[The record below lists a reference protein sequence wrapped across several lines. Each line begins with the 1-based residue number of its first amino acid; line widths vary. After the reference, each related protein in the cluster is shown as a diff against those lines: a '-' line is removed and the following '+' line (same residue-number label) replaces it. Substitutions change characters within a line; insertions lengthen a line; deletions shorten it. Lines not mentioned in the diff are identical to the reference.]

1 MKYIVNALQPGQTVL
16 GLAYDFFGEEYDR
29 IQTMRGSTTIVVGVV
44 DTNILLNDLKHSLQE
59 PRLTPLMESARIGS
73 LKLFAST
80 TVRDEV
86 WEKLG
91 IEKITRKLKI
101 DPAEARQRWKQ
112 AYLPWI
118 TFLDPTGLPLLSA
131 RVKGLLKRDP
141 DDVPTGQ
148 IIELLQPD
156 VVFCYDKD
164 LVAFDV
170 LAGGWIH
177 VSYAYRDI
185 SRQASVMVGVEI
197 TGTLTIRVTV
207 VGAQLSFAALEQIYA
222 SLQRMDKKILW
233 GMILIL
239 VVALGLAL
247 ACTSSRRWLFVQ
259 GQALASAVKQSV
271 STVEERVGEIAEDMA
286 IIERASVEAKQSLA
300 ERQQRALTPPR
311 GVREYA
317 VMALARASGPLS
329 LPELMKR
336 MEAAGYQTEAQQ
348 PERYLSHVLHAH
360 PRLFSVEDKC
370 WSLRS
375 HPFSCEQEDTN
386 GLLC

>member
-1 MKYIVNALQPGQTVL
+1 MGPIVTALPPGRTVL
-16 GLAYDFFGEEYDR
+16 GLAHHFFGEEYDR
-29 IQTMRGSTTIVVGVV
+29 IHATHGSTPIVVGVV
-44 DTNILLNDLKHSLQE
+44 DTNILLNDLKHSLQG
-59 PRLTPLMESARIGS
+59 PPLTPLMESARIGS

-91 IEKITRKLKI
+91 IEQITRKLKI
-101 DPAEARQRWKQ
+101 DPVEARQRWQ
-112 AYLPWI
+112 QGYLPWI
-118 TFLDPTGLPLLSA
+118 TFLDHAGLPLLSV

-170 LAGGWIH
+170 LAEGWIR
-177 VSYAYRDI
+177 VSYAYRDL
-185 SRQASVMVGVEI
+185 SRQANVMVGVEL
-197 TGTLTIRVTV
+197 TGTVAIRGTV

-222 SLQRMDKKILW
+222 GLQRIDKKIL
-233 GMILIL
+233 GGIILLL

-247 ACTSSRRWLFVQ
+247 ACTPSRRWLFAQ
-259 GQALASAVKQSV
+259 GQALASAVKRGV
-271 STVEERVGEIAEDMA
+271 SAVGERVGEIAEDMA
-286 IIERASVEAKQSLA
+286 TIEQASVEAYQRLA
-300 ERQQRALTPPR
+300 TLQQRTLTPPR

-317 VMALARASGPLS
+317 AMALARASGPLS

-336 MEAAGYQTEAQQ
+336 MKAIGYQTEAQQ
-348 PERYLSHVLHAH
+348 PGRYLSHVLHTH
-360 PRLFSVEDKC
+360 PRLFKIEDKS

-375 HPFSCEQEDTN
+375 HPFASE
-386 GLLC
+386 